1 MSKKIEYFIKF
12 LIGLTF
18 VVPWIVIPS
27 SYIFPFIVPK
37 ILLFRSLVLLML
49 GGYILLLTSNWL
61 KYKIKL
67 IPINIGVSLFFI
79 SFAISTFVGVDWY
92 KSFWDCHERML
103 GLFTIF
109 HYIVY
114 YFVVTSVLKDWK
126 EWKWYLRLFLG
137 AGFVVMFIGFLQK
150 FYNPEL
156 LLNRGGDRVSAT
168 LGNSIYYSGY
178 GLFLFFIG
186 LLLALK
192 EKNKK
197 GFWFWYAVIGSFF
210 GFLGVFLGGT
220 RGALLG
226 LMAGLFV
233 LCVSYLI
240 IIKDHKNVR
249 KIIAGL
255 MILGVLIGS
264 LCFAF
269 RKTDFVKNIP
279 GVGRLVNAS
288 LFEGTGNTRLM
299 AWEIALKAWQEKPI
313 FGWGP
318 NNYYYAFNKYYNP
331 KFLEYGWGETWFD
344 NAHSVIMNTLTVQGI
359 FGIFTYLSMFGFTI
373 FVLIKKRKAGQLDNH
388 ILAISLAFLVAHL
401 VAKSLVFDDPTS
413 YLFFFFFL
421 AFINQSTELKV
432 QVQNSQIKNNKKIIN
447 KDISIGLII
456 ITGMVILLLIR
467 STNLL
472 PGKAN
477 KATVD
482 TLRSFELGSV
492 TTTIEFYEKAKSYP
506 SPHIDDIRSDFAR
519 TASSLVANI
528 ISNNQNKIPEIQE
541 LLNFTSSELKNNIS
555 LHPRDVRVYISLA
568 QIVLNQFNI
577 TKDLNYLIEAE
588 NLLTEALVHSP
599 KRQQIQYMLSSV
611 KLNLG
616 KIDEAINILQN
627 SIENDSKI
635 SEGWWRL
642 ALLNYQIGKIDEA
655 KKIVQQAKDL
665 RLKFD
670 EQGINIIN
678 GILSAD

>member
-1 MSKKIEYFIKF
+1 MPKKIEYFIKF
-12 LIGLTF
+12 LIGMTF
-18 VVPWIVIPS
+18 IVPWIVIPS

-49 GGYILLLTSNWL
+49 GSYILLLASNWL

-67 IPINIGVSLFFI
+67 TPINIGVSLFFI

-109 HYIVY
+109 HYIIY
-114 YFVVTSVLKDWK
+114 YFVITSLVKDWK

-150 FYNPEL
+150 FVNPEL
-156 LLNRGGDRVSAT
+156 LLNRGADRVSAT

-192 EKNKK
+192 ENVKK
-197 GFWFWYAVIGSFF
+197 GFWFWYAVVGSFF
-210 GFLGVFLGGT
+210 GFLGIFLGGT

-240 IIKDHKNVR
+240 TIKDHKNLR

-255 MILGVLIGS
+255 MILGILIGS
-264 LCFAF
+264 LFFAF
-269 RKTDFVKNIP
+269 RKTDFVRSIP
-279 GVGRLVNAS
+279 AVGRLVNAS
-288 LFEGTGNTRLM
+288 LFEGTGETRLM
-299 AWEIALKAWQEKPI
+299 AWKIAAEAWQERPI

-331 KFLEYGWGETWFD
+331 KFLEFGWGETWFD
-344 NAHSVIMNTLTVQGI
+344 NAHSVIMNTLAVQGI
-359 FGIFTYLSMFGFTI
+359 FGILTYLGMFGLAG
-373 FVLIKKRKAGQLDNH
+373 FVLIKRRKEGQLDNH
-388 ILAISLAFLVAHL
+388 ILTISLAFLTSHL

-421 AFINQSTELKV
+421 AFVNQISDFRV
-432 QVQNSQIKNNKKIIN
+432 QSSEIKNNNKKIRT
-447 KDISIGLII
+447 KDISIGLLVVII
-456 ITGMVILLLIR
+456 LMILLLIR

-477 KATVD
+477 TTTID
-482 TLRSFELGSV
+482 TLRNFETGNV
-492 TTTIEFYEKAKSYP
+492 TTTLELYEKAKNYP
-506 SPHIDDIRSDFAR
+506 SPHIDDIRNDFAR
-519 TASSLVANI
+519 TASSVV
-528 ISNNQNKIPEIQE
+528 SNNKNKTSEAQR
-541 LLNFTSSELKNNIS
+541 LLRFASDELKNNLS
-555 LHPRDVRVYISLA
+555 LHPWDIRVHISLA
-568 QIVLNQFNI
+568 QIALNQFNI
-577 TKDLNYLIEAE
+577 TKDPSYLVGVESLLEEASSF
-588 NLLTEALVHSP
+588 SP
-599 KRQQIQYMLSSV
+599 KRQQIQYMLSGV

-616 KIDEAINILQN
+616 KATEAINILQE
-627 SIENDSKI
+627 SIDNNPNI
-635 SEGWWRL
+635 GEGWWRL
-642 ALLNYQIGKIDEA
+642 ALLNYQIGDKEEA
-655 KKIVQQAKDL
+655 F
-665 RLKFD
+665 RLIEEAENQGVEFG
-670 EQGINIIN
+670 EQGEDIIKE
-678 GILSAD
+678 ILSIE